1 MALSFRV
8 DLDNLFIGLVDTE
21 PEPSAELDVSQYVGN
36 IFINVSQNAGG
47 SDTLVVTVEHAT
59 TSGGSFGAVPAAA
72 LFNPATGEADTF
84 DNLVASATDQTLG
97 LNRQQLKRYVRVVL
111 TGGSSFDNTASVVAA
126 GQPGYTEQ

>member
-8 DLDNLFIGLVDTE
+8 DLDNLFVGLVDTA
-21 PEPSAELDVSQYVGN
+21 PEPSAELDVSKFVGN

-47 SDTLVVTVEHAT
+47 SDTLVVTVEHSLV
-59 TSGGSFGAVPAAA
+59 SGSGFGAVPASA
-72 LFNPATGEADTF
+72 LFNPESGDADTF
-84 DNLVASATDQTLG
+84 DNLVAAATDQTLA